1 MLHTVSIAIWTIEDC
16 NFTVSF
22 AQFLSGF
29 GSLINRKFFIDDFQ
43 RQYPSIIQHCQEDID
58 LIAVS

>member
-1 MLHTVSIAIWTIEDC
+1 MLHTVSITIRAIEDC
-16 NFTVSF
+16 NSTVSI

-43 RQYPSIIQHCQEDID
+43 HQYPPIIQHCQEDID
-58 LIAVS
+58 LIAAS